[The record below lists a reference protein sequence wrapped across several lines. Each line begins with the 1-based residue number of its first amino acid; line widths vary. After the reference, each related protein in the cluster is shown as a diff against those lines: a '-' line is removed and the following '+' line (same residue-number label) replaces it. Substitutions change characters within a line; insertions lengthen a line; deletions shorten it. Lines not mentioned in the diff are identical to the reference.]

1 MMRRRRVLV
10 VDDDRRIVETLCEI
24 LALHGWEPIAGYD
37 GEAAVL
43 LATQHEVD
51 TVLLD
56 VRMPRMSGVE
66 AWREIRVE
74 RPNARSVFMT
84 AYDARDVVVEAGR
97 LGVARVL
104 RKPLDVAE
112 LVAVLDDVERERGE
126 SATGSG

>member
-97 LGVARVL
+97 QGVARVL

>member
-1 MMRRRRVLV
+1 MRRGRVLV

-37 GEAAVL
+37 GEAAVV
-43 LATQHEVD
+43 LACKHEVD

-66 AWREIRVE
+66 AWREIREE

-84 AYDARDVVVEAGR
+84 AHDTRDVVTEVGC
-97 LGVARVL
+97 LGVAGVL

-112 LVAVLDDVERERGE
+112 LVAVLDGVERERDE
-126 SATGSG
+126 SPEECR